1 MKKITTL
8 CLSLLIA
15 MAGMADEWTLVT
27 SSSPLQK
34 GDQIII
40 ANTEA
45 GVTAAQSL
53 STNNS
58 KSSYWMASINSTFT
72 GNQLIDPDDAVG
84 VFTVEES
91 GTSWKLGAT
100 AANGT
105 TVYLGATAVK
115 KLSYSA
121 TTDTWN
127 ISIDASGNAT
137 IASTNAT
144 FGTLYYNSASNS
156 LRFCNYTSTTNM
168 KLVQLYR
175 SSSAPRVTISYQ
187 GFPYRKT
194 ACEEPTYKEGTTYTL
209 PTYVPK
215 NEQGKELKAWSFGGE
230 TYAPGAS
237 FTVPATDV
245 EFVPVW
251 DGDATD
257 IDHVAEA
264 VKAVKI
270 LRDGQL
276 IIVRDGAEY
285 NIIGTRV
292 K

>member
-27 SSSPLQK
+27 DASDLQA
-34 GDQIII
+34 GDQIVIGYVGYNHTASTSI
-40 ANTEA
+40 TSGNTKAMTAVTSTFDDAKITSLGEGSAVFTLGGKA
-45 GVTAAQSL
+45 GEWTLTEETKGLLVATAAKKLQWGGTGT
-53 STNNS
+53 ST
-58 KSSYWMASINSTFT
+58 WAIIITDDGQAAINSTT
-72 GNQLIDPDDAVG
+72 SEYGRLQYNYNQ
-84 VFTVEES
+84 
-91 GTSWKLGAT
+91 
-100 AANGT
+100 
-105 TVYLGATAVK
+105 
-115 KLSYSA
+115 
-121 TTDTWN
+121 
-127 ISIDASGNAT
+127 GNAR
-137 IASTNAT
+137 
-144 FGTLYYNSASNS
+144 FGV
-156 LRFCNYTSTTNM
+156 YTSLQ
-168 KLVQLYR
+168 KPVEIYR
-175 SSSAPRVTISYQ
+175 LGDAKQKVNISYQ

-215 NEQGKELKAWSFGGE
+215 NEQGKKLKAWSFGGE

>member
-15 MAGMADEWTLVT
+15 MAGMADNWTLVT
-27 SSSPLQK
+27 DASDLQA
-34 GDQIII
+34 GDQIVIGYVGYNHTASTSI
-40 ANTEA
+40 TSGNTKAMTAVTSTFDDAKITSLGEGTAVFTLGGKA
-45 GVTAAQSL
+45 GEWTLTEETKGLLVATAAKKLQWGGTGT
-53 STNNS
+53 STWAIIITDNGQ
-58 KSSYWMASINSTFT
+58 AAINSTT
-72 GNQLIDPDDAVG
+72 SEYGRLQYNYNQ
-84 VFTVEES
+84 
-91 GTSWKLGAT
+91 
-100 AANGT
+100 
-105 TVYLGATAVK
+105 
-115 KLSYSA
+115 
-121 TTDTWN
+121 
-127 ISIDASGNAT
+127 GNAR
-137 IASTNAT
+137 
-144 FGTLYYNSASNS
+144 FGV
-156 LRFCNYTSTTNM
+156 YTSLQ
-168 KLVQLYR
+168 KPVEIYR
-175 SSSAPRVTISYQ
+175 LGDAKQKVNISYQ

-257 IDHVAEA
+257 IDHVAET